1 MDTHP
6 TDPTA
11 LIAGLFFGFAG
22 LAILADQQWEE
33 VDVTA
38 FTAAGVML
46 IGLLLL
52 GVVIARAVQATTTPA
67 TPVSDTRYRD
77 IADAAD
83 SGDRGGDEAGEPL
96 GVEVG
101 DEITVVGP
109 GEVEGGTE
117 ELGVTDPEV
126 G

>member
-46 IGLLLL
+46 TGLLLL
-52 GVVIARAVQATTTPA
+52 GLVIARSVRAPA

>member
-46 IGLLLL
+46 TGLLLL
-52 GVVIARAVQATTTPA
+52 GLVIARFVRAPA

-83 SGDRGGDEAGEPL
+83 SGDRGGDEAGEPV

-101 DEITVVGP
+101 DQITVVGP

>member
-1 MDTHP
+1 MVTHP

-22 LAILADQQWEE
+22 LAILADQEWEE

-46 IGLLLL
+46 TGLLLL
-52 GVVIARAVQATTTPA
+52 GLVIARSVRAPA

-83 SGDRGGDEAGEPL
+83 SGDRGGDEAGEPV

-101 DEITVVGP
+101 DQITVVGP

>member
-46 IGLLLL
+46 TGLLLL
-52 GVVIARAVQATTTPA
+52 GLVIARSVRAPA

-83 SGDRGGDEAGEPL
+83 SGDRGGDEAGEPV

-101 DEITVVGP
+101 DQITVVGP

>member
-46 IGLLLL
+46 TGLLLL
-52 GVVIARAVQATTTPA
+52 GLVIARSVRAPA

-101 DEITVVGP
+101 DEFTVVGP

>member
-22 LAILADQQWEE
+22 AALLADQQWQE

-46 IGLLLL
+46 TGLLLL
-52 GVVIARAVQATTTPA
+52 GLVIARFVRAPA

-83 SGDRGGDEAGEPL
+83 SGDRGGDEAGEPV

-101 DEITVVGP
+101 DQITVVGP

>member
-1 MDTHP
+1 MVTHP

-46 IGLLLL
+46 TGLLLL
-52 GVVIARAVQATTTPA
+52 GLVIARFVRAPA
-67 TPVSDTRYRD
+67 TPVSDTRYSG

-83 SGDRGGDEAGEPL
+83 SGDRGGDEAGEPV

-101 DEITVVGP
+101 DQITVVGP

>member
-6 TDPTA
+6 TEPTA

-46 IGLLLL
+46 TGLLLL
-52 GVVIARAVQATTTPA
+52 GLVIARSVRAPA

-83 SGDRGGDEAGEPL
+83 SGDRGGDEAGEPV

-101 DEITVVGP
+101 DQITVVGP